1 MGAYCVCIFSL
12 GSYIFFSFS
21 FSILNS
27 NCAKLELTVEPNME
41 KLELKIRQTEE
52 KLEPKIRQTEENI
65 ELKIGPIE
73 EQLELKIGPIEE
85 QLELKVGPNS
95 KSYICK
101 SAFGECNLFCI
112 LNNCTLS
119 FDGGKQKIHHIV
131 CNFS

>member
-1 MGAYCVCIFSL
+1 MGVYCVCIFSL
-12 GSYIFFSFS
+12 GYFFSFY

-27 NCAKLELTVEPNME
+27 NCSKLELKVGPNRK

-52 KLEPKIRQTEENI
+52 KLGLKIRQTEEKL
-65 ELKIGPIE
+65 ELKVGPIE
-73 EQLELKIGPIEE
+73 EQLELKVGPIEE

-119 FDGGKQKIHHIV
+119 FDGGKQKIHRII
-131 CNFS
+131 CSFS